1 MLFLVLHW
9 WCVENPLPGNFFDQ
23 SHHPMR
29 KWLFGDLGALCAFGI
44 GSYTINLLLDSV
56 TFISCN
62 CSSISIQLQYFSL
75 SFTHITVISYIYSYT
90 NSSCPLKILLS

>member
-44 GSYTINLLLDSV
+44 HYQFVTWFHYLYLL
-56 TFISCN
+56 
-62 CSSISIQLQYFSL
+62 
-75 SFTHITVISYIYSYT
+75 
-90 NSSCPLKILLS
+90 